1 MSWTVP
7 RAVLRGAIWCVIF
20 SLQLVVAVVVVFFV
34 RAFIAA
40 HVGQAIPREIR
51 IDGNAVAPPRLEFAC
66 DQASGPLQS
75 FFSSQSL
82 IDDLRQL
89 GAGITLALVDLSAG
103 RASVVRR
110 LNENGIPVTAW
121 LALPQEQGYYV
132 SAANAPETAARFAA
146 FEKWTGDY
154 GLRWAGV
161 GLDIE
166 PSLQDFGA
174 VKQGHLLKLVGTLV
188 RRCLDTGSVDRPR
201 NAYAVLIQRIQAD
214 GYRVDT
220 YQFPFIA
227 DERKVH
233 SHLLERLF
241 GIVDVHGNR
250 EVFMTY
256 TNFNRAIDSALISA
270 YGPEAQL
277 LAVGSTA
284 GDSQFDARFGP
295 LNWNEFSRDV
305 IAAGHFSEVVGV
317 YNLEGSVRQG
327 FLSRLK
333 TMNWGQSVTVP
344 AEANRKAAQLRAR
357 IQAALWTGSRLPY
370 LTAAIAILDGWLLWR
385 KRNRHRASRTDA

>member
-1 MSWTVP
+1 MNPTMP
-7 RAVLRGAIWCVIF
+7 RAVLRGVIWCVLF
-20 SLQLVVAVVVVFFV
+20 GLQLVVSAVVVFLARSFV
-34 RAFIAA
+34 AA
-40 HVGQAIPREIR
+40 HTGQATPRDIR
-51 IDGNAVAPPRLEFAC
+51 IDSNAAAPPHLEFAC
-66 DQASGPLQS
+66 EQATGQLQS
-75 FFSSQSL
+75 LFSSQDL

-89 GAGITLALVDLSAG
+89 GSGVTLALVDLSAG
-103 RASVVRR
+103 RAAVVRR

-132 SAANAPETAARFAA
+132 NAVNAPETAARFTA

-174 VKQGHLLKLVGTLV
+174 VKQGHPLRLVGTLV
-188 RRCLDTGSVDRPR
+188 HRCVDIGSVNRAKS
-201 NAYAVLIQRIQAD
+201 AYAALIQRIQAH

-241 GIVDVHGNR
+241 GIVDVHGDR

-256 TNFNRAIDSALISA
+256 TSFNRAIDSALIRA

-284 GDSQFDARFGP
+284 GDPQFDARFGP
-295 LNWNEFSRDV
+295 LNWNEFSRDL
-305 IAAGHFSEVVGV
+305 IAAGHFSPVVGV

-333 TMNWGQSVTVP
+333 TMDWGQSVTIP
-344 AEANRKAAQLRAR
+344 AEANRKVAYLRAR
-357 IQAALWTGSRLPY
+357 IQAALWTGSRLHY
-370 LTAAIAILDGWLLWR
+370 LIAAILILDGWLVWWR
-385 KRNRHRASRTDA
+385 RARRRAGEL